1 MDHYARIGGLKVDI
15 DDYALERHEHVTP
28 EWTRVTTTIVMRGG
42 GLEGR
47 GEDVTYEVPEHDALA
62 AAEPVDLSG
71 VETFDEASSVLATF
85 GNGYRRWGFESAV
98 LDLALR
104 QGRQTLGGV
113 LGLPYRPVRFCM
125 STRDDVR
132 PWLAADPGLEFKL
145 DPELTWD
152 DRYIN
157 WLAAS
162 GRVRVLDLKAHY
174 PVTVVGVPPDERLY
188 IACRD
193 RFDDETTIEDAWFA
207 DGWLDLFRG
216 HEHRLAFDAI
226 IHSVADIEVLPI
238 LPRRMNI
245 KPSRFGPVVNLL
257 TTIEFCRAHRIA
269 LYGGGQTEL
278 GVGRDHIQALASLF
292 YSSAANDVAPREY
305 NVGAARS
312 GLPQSPLP
320 APAPVAGGI
329 A

>member
-1 MDHYARIGGLKVDI
+1 MTLYARIGGLKVDI
-15 DDYALERHEHVTP
+15 DDYTLERREHVTP

-47 GEDVTYEVPEHDALA
+47 GEDVTYEVAEHEVLA
-62 AAEPVDLSG
+62 TAGPVDLSG
-71 VETFDEASSVLATF
+71 AETFDEASNALERF
-85 GNGYRRWGFESAV
+85 GNGYRRWGFESAA

-104 QGRQTLGGV
+104 QARETLGGV

-125 STRDDVR
+125 STRRDVR
-132 PWLAADPGLEFKL
+132 PWLDVAPGLEFKL
-145 DPELTWD
+145 DPEPTWD
-152 DRYIN
+152 DRYFD

-162 GRVRVLDLKAHY
+162 GRVRVVDLKAHY
-174 PVTVVGVPPDERLY
+174 PAATVGLAADERVY
-188 IACRD
+188 VACRD
-193 RFDDETTIEDAWFA
+193 RFDDDTTIEDAWFA

-226 IHSVADIEVLPI
+226 IHSASDIEALPI
-238 LPRRMNI
+238 LPCRMNI

-257 TTIEFCRAHRIA
+257 ETIEFCKAHRIA

-278 GVGRDHIQALASLF
+278 GIGRDHIQTLASLF
-292 YSSAANDVAPREY
+292 YAAAANDVAPREY
-305 NVGAARS
+305 NVGEARP
-312 GLPQSPLP
+312 GMPQSPLP
-320 APAPVAGGI
+320 APAPVAGI

>member
-1 MDHYARIGGLKVDI
+1 VDHYARIGGLKLEI

-42 GLEGR
+42 GVEGR
-47 GEDVTYEVPEHDALA
+47 GEDVTYEVPEHDVLA
-62 AAEPVDLSG
+62 AADPVDLSG
-71 VETFDEASSVLATF
+71 VGTFDEASSALATF
-85 GNGYRRWGFESAV
+85 GDGYRRWGFESAA

-104 QGRQTLGGV
+104 QAKKTLGRV
-113 LGLPYRPVRFCM
+113 LRLPYRPVRFCM
-125 STRDDVR
+125 STRHNVR
-132 PWLAADPGLEFKL
+132 PWLDVAPGLEFKL
-145 DPELTWD
+145 DPEVSWD
-152 DRYIN
+152 DRYID

-174 PVTVVGVPPDERLY
+174 PADVVGMPPDERLY
-188 IACRD
+188 VACRD

-207 DGWLDLFRG
+207 DGWVDLFRG

-226 IHSVADIEVLPI
+226 IHSVADIEALPI

-245 KPSRFGPVVNLL
+245 KPSRFGPIVNLL
-257 TTIEFCRAHRIA
+257 ATIEFCKAHRIA

-278 GVGRDHIQALASLF
+278 DVGRDHIQALASLF
-292 YSSAANDVAPREY
+292 YAASANDAAPREY
-305 NVGAARS
+305 NLGEARP

-320 APAPVAGGI
+320 APTPVAGI